1 MWPTEFHLL
10 RPLWLLAL
18 LPALVLLVLLWRRP
32 TGSLVWRRVID
43 SHLLPHLL
51 VGADRS
57 PRRLPLWLLASGWL
71 LATLA
76 LSGPAWER
84 MPQPV
89 YATDAA
95 RVLLLDLSPSMNAA
109 DLRPSR
115 LARAR
120 FEILDILAASDEG
133 QIALLAFGP
142 EPFVV
147 SPLTRDAKTIAAQVP
162 QLTTDL
168 IPAPGPRDTA
178 RVLRA
183 AGELL
188 VRAGAYRGDIILVTD
203 EVRDPA
209 EARSAVQAL
218 VAGGHR
224 VSVLAVGTTEGAP
237 VPLNDGAGATAGNF
251 EVDAGGGIRIA
262 RLGRSDLRELAAVGK
277 GRYVEAEA
285 GDADTLAL
293 VDARATQAGVI
304 EEPSL
309 VSDQWREEGPW
320 LLLALLPFAALAF
333 RRGWLMPILAC
344 VMILPP
350 NPVRA
355 FDWQDLWWRPD
366 QQAVRQLESGAAA
379 EAAERFQDPAW
390 RAAAN
395 YRAGEF
401 ERALEALPDL
411 PDPDVDYN
419 RGNALARL
427 GRLDEAIAAYERV
440 LARDSGHADARH
452 NLDLVKALRDEPP
465 ESSQGD
471 EGGEGEGGGGES
483 DEDARGSSGEQ
494 PSDDSG
500 DTPDPAGSED
510 AAAESAEGSG
520 EPEDAGGGDRDA
532 VEAASEAQDRDR
544 SADRSGTAGDRAGS
558 SEEMGSARAGGD
570 LDPSALDEEPVSLPE
585 DASGQ
590 GSAGSDALS
599 DTDAEDRMSPGHAA
613 AETPDPQ
620 ALEREQ
626 ALEAQLRRVPDDPGG
641 LLRQRFLLQHLRR
654 EGRLP

>member
-1 MWPTEFHLL
+1 
-10 RPLWLLAL
+10 
-18 LPALVLLVLLWRRP
+18 
-32 TGSLVWRRVID
+32 
-43 SHLLPHLL
+43 
-51 VGADRS
+51 
-57 PRRLPLWLLASGWL
+57 
-71 LATLA
+71 
-76 LSGPAWER
+76 
-84 MPQPV
+84 
-89 YATDAA
+89 
-95 RVLLLDLSPSMNAA
+95 
-109 DLRPSR
+109 
-115 LARAR
+115 
-120 FEILDILAASDEG
+120 
-133 QIALLAFGP
+133 LAFGP

-427 GRLDEAIAAYERV
+427 GRLDDAVTAYERV
-440 LARDSGHADARH
+440 LEREPDHEDARH
-452 NLDLVKALRDEPP
+452 NLELVQALRERQP
-465 ESSQGD
+465 ESTAGEAGD
-471 EGGEGEGGGGES
+471 DETGEDGQAKSDGEEGGGDQASSDGDAEGSRAEAGSDGEGERPGSAGQTDAQPDAEASS
-483 DEDARGSSGEQ
+483 DEATDRDGGQMETSGRPADSDGSQGE
-494 PSDDSG
+494 
-500 DTPDPAGSED
+500 PDPA
-510 AAAESAEGSG
+510 SA
-520 EPEDAGGGDRDA
+520 
-532 VEAASEAQDRDR
+532 
-544 SADRSGTAGDRAGS
+544 DRAGS
-558 SEEMGSARAGGD
+558 SQAAAGAGAYSPPDPHD
-570 LDPSALDEEPVSLPE
+570 LVETESVTLPEEPVDSEIADSGDPADAPNPE
-585 DASGQ
+585 HTG
-590 GSAGSDALS
+590 
-599 DTDAEDRMSPGHAA
+599 TVSPATLDPAA
-613 AETPDPQ
+613 RSPEM
-620 ALEREQ
+620 LEREQ